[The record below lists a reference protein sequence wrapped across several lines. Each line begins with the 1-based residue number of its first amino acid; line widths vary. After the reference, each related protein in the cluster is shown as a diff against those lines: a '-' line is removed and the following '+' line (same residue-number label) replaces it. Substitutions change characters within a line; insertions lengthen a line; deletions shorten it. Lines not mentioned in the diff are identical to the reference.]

1 MMNTLKKLSAHERK
15 IVLNAVAEVINREGP
30 IYVRPLYEILKREY
44 EIDLFGQ
51 NIQDLLK
58 GDPRFTMRGDYKEL
72 VTLSDSEKTEEERTC
87 ITDILPSLIDYF
99 ENAEKYSM
107 NDIEF
112 LCSKLKKAKF
122 TEKTVVRDMIMA
134 YEKSLKAG
142 VLEQY
147 IM

>member
-1 MMNTLKKLSAHERK
+1 MNTLKKLSNHEK
-15 IVLNAVAEVINREGP
+15 KEILNAVAEIIDREGP
-30 IYVRPLYEILKREY
+30 LYVRPLYEILKREY
-44 EIDLFGQ
+44 EIDLFGE
-51 NIQDLLK
+51 NIKDLLK

-72 VTLSDSEKTEEERTC
+72 VTLVEKPEEERAC
-87 ITDILPSLIDYF
+87 ITDILPSLRDYF

-122 TEKTVVRDMIMA
+122 TEKTVVQDMIMA
-134 YEKSLKAG
+134 YESLKAG

>member
-1 MMNTLKKLSAHERK
+1 MNNTLKKLSNHEK
-15 IVLNAVAEVINREGP
+15 KEILNAVAEIIDREGP
-30 IYVRPLYEILKREY
+30 LYVRPLYEILKREY
-44 EIDLFGQ
+44 EIDLFGE
-51 NIQDLLK
+51 NIKDLLK

-72 VTLSDSEKTEEERTC
+72 VTLVEKPEEERAC
-87 ITDILPSLIDYF
+87 ITDILPSLRDYF

-122 TEKTVVRDMIMA
+122 TEKTVVQDMIMA
-134 YEKSLKAG
+134 YESLRAG